1 MIDSFSKMIQLMR
14 DLIQWEHRTM
24 LSLRHGDDAK
34 LVVGQHDVRASVTL
48 WRKCI
53 DITDLLAMS
62 QTGEAGEG
70 AASAGG
76 GGGGG
81 KASASS
87 EASGDSL
94 AGARL
99 RTVGEIMQVITR
111 PFSLLASLHWQR
123 PIACSCQLRLG

>member
-1 MIDSFSKMIQLMR
+1 MIESFSKMIQLMR

-24 LSLRHGDDAK
+24 MSLRHGDDAK
-34 LVVGQHDVRASVTL
+34 LVVGQHDVRASVAL

-62 QTGEAGEG
+62 QAGTAGEG
-70 AASAGG
+70 AASGGG

-81 KASASS
+81 KASVSS
-87 EASGDSL
+87 EADGDSS

-111 PFSLLASLHWQR
+111 PSPRPSCCIGKDPLRAAAS
-123 PIACSCQLRLG
+123 

>member
-62 QTGEAGEG
+62 QAGTGGEG
-70 AASAGG
+70 AAAGG

-81 KASASS
+81 KAGVSS
-87 EASGDSL
+87 EADGASS

-123 PIACSCQLRLG
+123 PIACSRQLPLG